1 MKTWSPW
8 LSLVALIVVGIV
20 YWIPALAKEQVE
32 DHEVAGRLL
41 AVIEE
46 SGATDLE
53 VQMRSRVSLGEV
65 ESPNALKEL
74 ANKWAAELSVP
85 MADVPL
91 ARQDHVVS
99 YEANLFQNGVHLN
112 VELTGV
118 SKNGTLDTYLVWQ
131 LIGNR
136 KTLPYMESIQEH
148 WTKALSKADFIPQ
161 FSTCIRG
168 MYNDKMSVDQQEGR
182 ILSIFNALQA
192 KERERLK
199 DETVVSI
206 SGYTD
211 WWDSSI
217 MLNGDKM
224 NLQVATHLDRQA
236 GTRITVGTPIIT
248 VEY

>member
-1 MKTWSPW
+1 MKTWSTW
-8 LSLVALIVVGIV
+8 LSTIALIVVGMV
-20 YWIPALAKEQVE
+20 YWIPALAKEQIA
-32 DHEVAGRLL
+32 DHEVASRLL

-46 SGATDLE
+46 SGATGME
-53 VQMRSRVSLGEV
+53 VLMRSRISLGEV
-65 ESPNALKEL
+65 ESPQALKEL

-85 MADVPL
+85 LADGPVS
-91 ARQDHVVS
+91 RQDHVVS
-99 YEANLFQNGVHLN
+99 YQTNLFQDGVQMN

-118 SKNGTLDTYLVWQ
+118 SKNGAYDTYLVWQ
-131 LIGNR
+131 LIGSPNS
-136 KTLPYMESIQEH
+136 LPYMEYVLKMFAN
-148 WTKALSKADFIPQ
+148 TMSKADLIPQ

-182 ILSIFNALQA
+182 ILSIFQALQA

-211 WWDSSI
+211 RWDSSI